1 MQQGRSRCSDAGAGA
16 TEGGAGA
23 RKKSTVGAGAARLEK
38 VQRGRSRCSK
48 VGADAARSYQVQR
61 GGTRCSEVGVCG
73 ARSTKQKIIK
83 THCPLNSLLQLHR
96 RARK

>member
-1 MQQGRSRCSDAGAGA
+1 MQQGRSRCSEVGAGA

-48 VGADAARSYQVQR
+48 VGAGAARWNKVQR
-61 GGTRCSEVGVCG
+61 GGSMWSEVNK
-73 ARSTKQKIIK
+73 TKNYKDAL
-83 THCPLNSLLQLHR
+83 PSQLFGTTPS
-96 RARK
+96 